1 MSLVYPMMPESGEV
15 RRRWSPSEAEKHML
29 EMSYNK
35 DAFPSA
41 VMRAELARC
50 LSIEPRQV
58 QVWFQNRRQKE
69 RAKTNN
75 QEKQSPKPDKS
86 VADILRPSNSASKGI
101 GMQMPPP
108 PAPQSPPSLLSSVGV
123 GHMSEVLRSP
133 TLPATMPPPPA
144 PPPPPMSGA
153 FEPLPTGAMADL
165 LHRAGLGGFG
175 GMGDGAVGLALRQ
188 MRQLMFSS
196 QSLRLGSPL
205 KSTLAA
211 GAAANGNLGAA
222 STAPGYSWLD
232 QLKPAHQHHQFT
244 APLPP
249 LSRGINKPQGWKRRV
264 GVGVVRCR
272 PLATLPPL
280 TSSQSLTPCASKS
293 LQSALLPM
301 LTYASRLSRSPQPMD
316 RRSISMDALEVL
328 STQFAPA

>member
-1 MSLVYPMMPESGEV
+1 VSLVYPMMPESGEV

-264 GVGVVRCR
+264 GVGV
-272 PLATLPPL
+272 
-280 TSSQSLTPCASKS
+280 
-293 LQSALLPM
+293 
-301 LTYASRLSRSPQPMD
+301 PMD